1 MQVKHYLKSH
11 IVSKIRCSPT
21 TEVVQDQ
28 FGVALRDWH
37 YWFLSNQRPGNL
49 LVHATQAG
57 GLSNGFDDQPMAL
70 EKHLMPEKPDPRL
83 TKYRLDQKGLDSA
96 WSGLTDAK
104 FTSIAPSERHT
115 AR

>member
-1 MQVKHYLKSH
+1 MQHKLGGG
-11 IVSKIRCSPT
+11 CPT
-21 TEVVQDQ
+21 GLTT
-28 FGVALRDWH
+28 
-37 YWFLSNQRPGNL
+37 NQL
-49 LVHATQAG
+49 
-57 GLSNGFDDQPMAL
+57 AL
-70 EKHLMPEKPDPRL
+70 EKHLMSEKPDPRL